1 MTTNTAS
8 DDDNDDDTKKEID
21 ITVYGATSFVAKH
34 VLRYLVQVVDTTPDI
49 PNMRVTLGGRNLAK
63 LHALKEEFFPTMA
76 TSTTTTSSQKIVA
89 DTFVASGSDRELL
102 QRMAER
108 TKIII
113 NCAGPYSQYSN
124 LVVQVCADRGTHYVD
139 FTGEGYWNAV
149 MRQKHGRAAQ
159 QSGARII
166 SMCGYDSI
174 PSDLSVLAAVEALR
188 NKVGGDKNTTMVEI
202 QEIKIWHQ
210 ALGIANGGTI
220 HTALDYEWDPRSD
233 FTVVEGS
240 SRNVRPVPFFVGD
253 PLMLTHP
260 ETVRH
265 NPEYKAYKNSWA
277 LGEWLNQLVS
287 IDPSFNY
294 GVSIPMP
301 MAVINM

>member
-1 MTTNTAS
+1 MTTNTTS
-8 DDDNDDDTKKEID
+8 HDDDQKVTD

-34 VLRYLVQVVDTTPDI
+34 VLRYLVQVIETTPDI
-49 PNMRVTLGGRNLAK
+49 PNIRITLGGRNLAK
-63 LHALKEEFFPTMA
+63 LHALKEEFFPTTA
-76 TSTTTTSSQKIVA
+76 TSTTTSAKIVA
-89 DTFVASGSDRELL
+89 ETFVASGSDRELL
-102 QRMAER
+102 QRMADR
-108 TKIII
+108 TKVVI

-124 LVVQVCADRGTHYVD
+124 LVVQVCAEQGTHYVD

-149 MRQKHGRAAQ
+149 MRQKHGKAAQ

-188 NKVGGDKNTTMVEI
+188 NKVGSSDKNNNTAAVEI
-202 QEIKIWHQ
+202 QDITIWHQ
-210 ALGIANGGTI
+210 AMGIANGGTI
-220 HTALDYEWDPRSD
+220 HTALDYEWDPLSD

-240 SRNVRPVPFFVGD
+240 SRKVRPVPFFVGD

-265 NPEYKAYKNSWA
+265 NPEYKAYKNSLA

-287 IDPSFNY
+287 IDPCFNY
-294 GVSIPMP
+294 GVSLPMP

>member
-1 MTTNTAS
+1 MTTNTT
-8 DDDNDDDTKKEID
+8 NDDDKEETD

-34 VLRYLVQVVDTTPDI
+34 VLRYLVQVIAATPDI
-49 PNMRVTLGGRNLAK
+49 PDVRITLGGRNLDK
-63 LHALKEEFFPTMA
+63 LQALKEEFFA
-76 TSTTTTSSQKIVA
+76 TSTSSRTSTIASKKVSA
-89 DTFVASGSDRELL
+89 DVFVASGSDLELL

-108 TKIII
+108 TKVVI

-124 LVVQVCADRGTHYVD
+124 LVVKVCAERGTHYVD

-149 MRQKHGRAAQ
+149 MRQKHGKAAQ

-174 PSDLSVLAAVEALR
+174 PSDLSVWAAVEALR
-188 NKVGGDKNTTMVEI
+188 KKVGGDTGTAI

-210 ALGIANGGTI
+210 AMGIANGGTI
-220 HTALDYEWDPRSD
+220 HTALDYEWDPLND
-233 FTVVEGS
+233 FTVKEGD
-240 SRNVRPVPFFVGD
+240 SRKVRPVPFFVGD

-265 NPEYKAYKNSWA
+265 NPDYQAHKNSFA
-277 LGEWLNQLVS
+277 IGEWLNQLVS
-287 IDPSFNY
+287 IDPNFDY